1 MQTEARVGM
10 AAATMD
16 GGGATAAAARRYTT
30 QQQQAQGMAAATM
43 DGGGATAAA
52 ARRYTTQQQQA
63 QLQHH
68 QPQLGTVP
76 HLLAG
81 GVAGAVSK
89 TCTAPLAR
97 LTILFQVGLDPKE
110 CSLASSARQAA
121 LMFTVQGM
129 HSDVATMRNTSIW
142 REASRIIYEEG
153 FRAFWK
159 GNLVTI
165 AHRLPYSSISFYAYE
180 RYKNLLQMLPG
191 LEKNGGFGADVGVR
205 LLGGGLS
212 GITAASMTYPL
223 DLVRTRL
230 AAQTNTAYYRGI
242 SHALYAICRD
252 EGVRGLYKGLGAT
265 LLGVGPSIAV
275 SFSVYE
281 TLRSHWQ
288 IERPYDSPVLIS
300 LACGSL
306 SGIAS
311 STFTFP
317 LDLVRRRMQLEGA
330 AGRARV
336 YQTGLFGTFGHIVR
350 TEGFRG
356 LYRGILPEYCKV
368 VPGVGIVFMTYEM
381 LKAILTGLES
391 DD

>member
-16 GGGATAAAARRYTT
+16 GSGAAAAAARRYTT
-30 QQQQAQGMAAATM
+30 QQQQAQ
-43 DGGGATAAA
+43 
-52 ARRYTTQQQQA
+52 A

-76 HLLAG
+76 LLFAG

-97 LTILFQVGLDPKE
+97 LTILFQV
-110 CSLASSARQAA
+110 
-121 LMFTVQGM
+121 QGM

-142 REASRIIYEEG
+142 REASRIVYEEG

-288 IERPYDSPVLIS
+288 VESYIPI
-300 LACGSL
+300 GSCET
-306 SGIAS
+306 SHAIGRS
-311 STFTFP
+311 SREGSCLQDRTFWN
-317 LDLVRRRMQLEGA
+317 L
-330 AGRARV
+330 
-336 YQTGLFGTFGHIVR
+336 R
-350 TEGFRG
+350 TYCSHGGF
-356 LYRGILPEYCKV
+356 
-368 VPGVGIVFMTYEM
+368 
-381 LKAILTGLES
+381 
-391 DD
+391 

>member
-16 GGGATAAAARRYTT
+16 GGGAAAAAARRYTT
-30 QQQQAQGMAAATM
+30 QQQQ
-43 DGGGATAAA
+43 
-52 ARRYTTQQQQA
+52 QQA
-63 QLQHH
+63 QLQLQHH

-97 LTILFQVGLDPKE
+97 LTILFQV
-110 CSLASSARQAA
+110 
-121 LMFTVQGM
+121 QGM

-142 REASRIIYEEG
+142 REASRIVYEEG

-180 RYKNLLQMLPG
+180 RYKNMLQMLPG

-242 SHALYAICRD
+242 SHALFAICRD
-252 EGVRGLYKGLGAT
+252 EGFRGLYKGLGAT

-281 TLRSHWQ
+281 TLRTHWQ

-330 AGRARV
+330 GGRARI
-336 YQTGLFGTFGHIVR
+336 YNTGLFGTFGHIVR